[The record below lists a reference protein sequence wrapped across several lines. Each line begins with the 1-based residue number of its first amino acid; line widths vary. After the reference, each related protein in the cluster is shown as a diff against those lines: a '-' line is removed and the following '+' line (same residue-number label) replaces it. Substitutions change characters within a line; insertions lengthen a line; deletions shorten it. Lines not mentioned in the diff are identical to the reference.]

1 MFIRGKRLDRWN
13 IKEYKKWEL
22 VLHWCQ
28 VDVHGIEKEKI
39 GSLKCK
45 MQDAKQKDL
54 NRWVSIH
61 PPRGW

>member
-1 MFIRGKRLDRWN
+1 MWN
-13 IKEYKKWEL
+13 IKEFKKWDL
-22 VLHWCQ
+22 VLHWCE
-28 VDVHGIEKEKI
+28 VDVHGIEKEKK

-45 MQDAKQKDL
+45 MQDSKRKDL